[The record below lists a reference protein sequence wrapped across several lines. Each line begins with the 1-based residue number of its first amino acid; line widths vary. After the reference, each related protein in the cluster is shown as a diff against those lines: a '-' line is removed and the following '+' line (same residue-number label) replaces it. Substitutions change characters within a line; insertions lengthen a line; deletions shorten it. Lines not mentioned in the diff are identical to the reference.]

1 MLYLNIKNMK
11 NKKDKNKIF
20 DVILVL
26 KEGADPN
33 QLKLKNY
40 TQIME
45 NILNLKLTKKEFKK
59 LEQNKNI
66 LSIEINEELN
76 TL

>member
-1 MLYLNIKNMK
+1 MK
-11 NKKDKNKIF
+11 NKKDKNKIL

>member
-1 MLYLNIKNMK
+1 MK